1 MSEESEL
8 CLAVDLGTGGPK
20 IGLVSLE
27 GEVLAHEVHSVATH
41 YGDDGAATQ
50 DAEEWWT
57 LITAATKRLLVASD
71 VDPSRVRAVAITGQ
85 YASTVPVD
93 VNGVPTAPCRTWL
106 DTRGGC
112 YSRRAVGGP
121 FLGYNARKVLRFV
134 RTTGGAPSTAGAD
147 PIGQMLAL
155 THDQPDVVAAT
166 RWFMEPVDYLTMR
179 FSGLASATHASRL
192 ASWMTDN
199 RHLTTYAYDQEL
211 LGIVGL
217 DDSFLPPLLP
227 FGSIVGHVTATLA
240 EELGIASDAVVIAG
254 IPDLHAA
261 AIGSEAT
268 NLYDTHLA
276 LSTTS
281 WISCPVPNKKT
292 DITHSIASVPGL
304 TNDSYVI
311 INSQDTGAKALE
323 WLRDILAGTGTR
335 MSFDEMTTLAA
346 TTPPGA
352 NGVLFTPWLAGERS
366 PIDNKNIRAGFTN
379 LSVTTTTADLV
390 RAVMEGVAANSAWLF
405 KYVEKFAG
413 QRLSPIRLL
422 GGGAQSTLWCQI
434 YADTLK
440 REVEQVPQPLLVQL
454 RGAALLAA
462 VALKRRRLHDVAGQS
477 PGVTFQPSVNVAELY
492 RSRVAELPSLYARD
506 KKWGRRHPVHRHE
519 RRAQ

>member
-1 MSEESEL
+1 MSEAPEL
-8 CLAVDLGTGGPK
+8 CLSIDLGTGGPK
-20 IGLVSLE
+20 IGLVTLD
-27 GEVLAHEVHSVATH
+27 GEILAHEVHAVETH
-41 YGDDGAATQ
+41 FGDDGAATQ
-50 DAEEWWT
+50 DADEWWT
-57 LITAATKRLLVASD
+57 LIVAAAKRLLVAGD
-71 VDPSRVRAVAITGQ
+71 VAPRHVRAVAVTGQ

-93 VNGVPTAPCRTWL
+93 AYGTPTGPCLTWL
-106 DTRGGC
+106 DTRGGR
-112 YSRRAVGGP
+112 YSRRVVGGP
-121 FLGYNARKVLRFV
+121 FLGYNVRKVLQFV
-134 RTTGGAPSTAGAD
+134 RKTGGAPSTAGAD

-179 FSGLASATHASRL
+179 FSGVASATHASRL

-199 RHLTTYAYDQEL
+199 RHLTTYEYDRRL
-211 LGIVGL
+211 LRMVGL
-217 DDSFLPPLLP
+217 DVSLLPPLLP
-227 FGSIVGHVTATLA
+227 FGSIVGNVTPNLA
-240 EELGIASDAVVIAG
+240 DELGIANDAVVISG

-261 AIGSEAT
+261 AIGSGAT

-281 WISCPVPNKKT
+281 WISCPVPKKKT
-292 DITHSIASVPGL
+292 DLNHSIASVPGL
-304 TNDSYVI
+304 TNDSYVV

-323 WLRDILAGTGTR
+323 WLRDVLAGSDAR

-366 PIDNKNIRAGFTN
+366 PIDNKKIRAGFTN
-379 LSVTTTTADLV
+379 LSVTTSTADLV

-413 QRLSPIRLL
+413 QSLSPIRLL

-434 YADTLK
+434 YADTLG
-440 REVEQVPQPLLVQL
+440 RDVEQVPQPLLAQM
-454 RGAALLAA
+454 RGAALLAS
-462 VALKRRRLHDVAGQS
+462 VALQRRRLHDVEGQS
-477 PGVTFQPSVNVAELY
+477 PGVTFRPSAEVAGLY
-492 RSRVAELPSLYARD
+492 RARATQLPSLYARD
-506 KKWGRRHPVHRHE
+506 KNWARKHRT
-519 RRAQ
+519 RG

>member
-8 CLAVDLGTGGPK
+8 CLSIDLGTGGPK
-20 IGLVSLE
+20 VGLVTLD
-27 GEVLAHEVHSVATH
+27 GEILAHEVHSVTTH

-50 DAEEWWT
+50 DADEWWT
-57 LITAATKRLLVASD
+57 LIVDATRRLLMASD
-71 VDPSRVRAVAITGQ
+71 VVPSRVRAVAVTGQ

-93 VNGVPTAPCRTWL
+93 IDGIPTGPCLTWL
-106 DTRGGC
+106 DTRGGR
-112 YSRRAVGGP
+112 YSRQAVGGP
-121 FLGYNARKVLRFV
+121 FLGYNARKVLQFV
-134 RTTGGAPSTAGAD
+134 RKTGGAPSTAGAD

-199 RHLTTYAYDQEL
+199 RHLTTYEYDQQL
-211 LGIVGL
+211 LGMVGL
-217 DDSFLPPLLP
+217 DISFLPPLLP
-227 FGSIVGHVTATLA
+227 FGSIVGNVKPNVA
-240 EELGIASDAVVIAG
+240 EALGIANDAVVISG

-261 AIGSEAT
+261 AIGSGAT

-281 WISCPVPNKKT
+281 WISCPVPKKKT
-292 DITHSIASVPGL
+292 DINHSIASVPGL
-304 TNDSYVI
+304 TNDSYLV

-323 WLRDILAGTGTR
+323 WLRDVLAGSDTR

-346 TTPPGA
+346 TAPPGA

-366 PIDNKNIRAGFTN
+366 PIDNKKMRAGFTN

-405 KYVEKFAG
+405 KYVEKFVG
-413 QRLSPIRLL
+413 QPLSPIRLL

-434 YADTLK
+434 YADTLG
-440 REVEQVPQPLLVQL
+440 RDVEQVPQPLLAQM
-454 RGAALLAA
+454 RGAALLAS
-462 VALKRRRLHDVAGQS
+462 VALKRRRLHEVEGQS
-477 PGVTFQPSVNVAELY
+477 PGVTFQPSANVAALY
-492 RSRVAELPSLYARD
+492 RARAAQLPSLYARD
-506 KKWGRRHPVHRHE
+506 NKWARKHPVQRY
-519 RRAQ
+519 